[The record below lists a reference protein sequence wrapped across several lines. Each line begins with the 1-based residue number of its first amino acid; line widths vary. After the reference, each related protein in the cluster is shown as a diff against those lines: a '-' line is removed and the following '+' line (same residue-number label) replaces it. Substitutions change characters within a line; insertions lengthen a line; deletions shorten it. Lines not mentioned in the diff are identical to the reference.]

1 MAPGISH
8 SRFTHPIDSERPK
21 GASRFEFL
29 APKLKRRVTLF
40 DPFHVRLWAL
50 LESNPRVL
58 RYCERPAYWH
68 HDNRRQLADFWVK
81 IGRREVCWIVTPTP
95 QPARAG
101 GLSADD
107 DIGVRYVH
115 VQDLAAHGV
124 WIENWLRI
132 LPYLAS
138 NERFVSERLLLD
150 VEQAVSSAPTLGQL
164 ERDFQPHDTVLVRTA
179 VFMLLHKGRI
189 KAKALRDRPLGPAM
203 GLRRA
208 ST

>member
-21 GASRFEFL
+21 GASRF
-29 APKLKRRVTLF
+29 
-40 DPFHVRLWAL
+40 
-50 LESNPRVL
+50 
-58 RYCERPAYWH
+58 
-68 HDNRRQLADFWVK
+68 DFWVK

-150 VEQAVSSAPTLGQL
+150 
-164 ERDFQPHDTVLVRTA
+164 
-179 VFMLLHKGRI
+179 
-189 KAKALRDRPLGPAM
+189 
-203 GLRRA
+203 
-208 ST
+208 